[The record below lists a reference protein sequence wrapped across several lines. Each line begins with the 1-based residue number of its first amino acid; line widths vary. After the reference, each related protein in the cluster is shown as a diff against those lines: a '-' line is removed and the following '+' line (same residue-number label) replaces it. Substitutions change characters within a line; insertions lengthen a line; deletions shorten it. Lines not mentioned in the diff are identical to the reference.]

1 MTMAIH
7 QTAASETLQSTIA
20 AGATG
25 LGTAVDLGGY
35 QVAAIQMPATW
46 AAAAV
51 TFQASADGV
60 TYQDLYDDSGLEVSV
75 TAVQAHCVALNTNA
89 LNLAALRYI
98 KPRSGTAATPV
109 NQTAGAI
116 LTFIL
121 KR

>member
-1 MTMAIH
+1 MAKHNVAESTTI
-7 QTAASETLQSTIA
+7 QSTVA

-25 LGTAVDLGGY
+25 LGTVIDLGGM
-35 QVAAIQMPATW
+35 QVGAIQMPATW
-46 AAAAV
+46 AAAAI

-60 TYQDLYDDSGLEVSV
+60 TYQDLYDDGGLEVSV
-75 TAVQAHCVALNTNA
+75 TAVQGHCVALNTNA

-98 KPRSGTAATPV
+98 KPRSGTSATPV